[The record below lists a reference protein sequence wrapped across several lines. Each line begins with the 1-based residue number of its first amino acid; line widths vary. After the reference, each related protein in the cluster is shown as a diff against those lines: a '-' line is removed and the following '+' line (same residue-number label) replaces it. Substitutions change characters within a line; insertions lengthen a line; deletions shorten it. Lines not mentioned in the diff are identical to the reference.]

1 MRIPEVLSDSF
12 ECLTR
17 LRVPPRRYFIEC
29 TIEDVKKYLT
39 NNILSCPQKKAAK
52 NGCKDDPA
60 LKLPGQSEMEVV
72 LAVVFLDNPRDNA
85 QGKTL
90 STSLS

>member
-1 MRIPEVLSDSF
+1 MSDKTSD
-12 ECLTR
+12 
-17 LRVPPRRYFIEC
+17 PPSPLLDRMHL
-29 TIEDVKKYLT
+29 EDVKKYLT
-39 NNILSCPQKKAAK
+39 NNILSCLQKKAAK

-60 LKLPGQSEMEVV
+60 LKLPGQSDMAVV
-72 LAVVFLDNPRDNA
+72 LAVVFLDNSRDNA

>member
-1 MRIPEVLSDSF
+1 VRIPEVLADSF

-17 LRVPPRRYFIEC
+17 LRVPPCRYFIEC

-39 NNILSCPQKKAAK
+39 NNILSCPQKKASK
-52 NGCKDDPA
+52 NGCKDDLA